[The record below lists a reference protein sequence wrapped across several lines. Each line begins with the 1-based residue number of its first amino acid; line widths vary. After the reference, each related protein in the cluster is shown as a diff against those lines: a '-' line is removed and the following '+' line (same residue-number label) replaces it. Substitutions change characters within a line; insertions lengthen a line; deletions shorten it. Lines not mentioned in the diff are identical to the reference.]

1 MKLLQIAFRLFSE
14 GRYDSAIL
22 DYLCEYFNGSAM
34 QMFKVLSQGEREH
47 IETYDLPERL
57 LAQMMFTGETDRIDW
72 VFSWYMSGKHI
83 SP

>member
-1 MKLLQIAFRLFSE
+1 M
-14 GRYDSAIL
+14 IL

-57 LAQMMFTGETDRIDW
+57 LAQMMFTGERIG
-72 VFSWYMSGKHI
+72 STGY
-83 SP
+83 SPGICQESIPVTV